1 MMMFQRF
8 FFSREMKLGEMR
20 FPGGARGRTGTDAH
34 TLFQSKSCYV
44 GRWMFSLCREVPRRD
59 ICVGKKKHVSRE
71 REEKRMVWLVCI
83 CSPKKLGRRSGQQ
96 QTAVEENNVVGERMC
111 IHMPC
116 MPSGIRARGFSRAL
130 REDYSARVTGRKG
143 SVRAPDFL
151 LNICYV
157 FHFWK
162 SQP

>member
-1 MMMFQRF
+1 ML
-8 FFSREMKLGEMR
+8 EM
-20 FPGGARGRTGTDAH
+20 D
-34 TLFQSKSCYV
+34 V
-44 GRWMFSLCREVPRRD
+44 FSLSRGSSKRYLCW
-59 ICVGKKKHVSRE
+59 KKKHVSRE
-71 REEKRMVWLVCI
+71 RERRREWCGLYVYLVQRN
-83 CSPKKLGRRSGQQ
+83 LGDAAGSNKQQ
-96 QTAVEENNVVGERMC
+96 SEENNVVGERMC

-143 SVRAPDFL
+143 FVRTPDFL

-157 FHFWK
+157 FNFWK